1 MIEVPVCP
9 ECGVPRHITEEHTW
23 VSSGAIVE
31 AKDPKTRLVCVE
43 SANIDSLFA
52 GIGGLIGMPV
62 EPIIVNATR
71 KATRAYM
78 SALVP
83 DEAKTMLRGEEQD
96 IPLIGEIMT
105 LYARLMGYGQLT
117 LVGARYERDD
127 ADYTIASCREPYSLP
142 LIEGNLAGTI
152 EALIDD
158 EVGVSHTM
166 VSEGV
171 YELRTFMA
179 KHTSVMK
186 ENIKLKTYQHSEG
199 DIELRRCSTCGG
211 PAALADFHWDLER
224 GLINLSPAGRRVCM
238 LGPTVIDPLFEE
250 LERVLGGDIQEV
262 VVEAQRRFVRSGFY
276 SLAEVLP
283 ERQMREV
290 LALRG
295 LGDIRELHFGRK
307 GGRLRLEN
315 AAMHLMVVGLGQ
327 GLYEVAFGKESRAE
341 WELSADGALEV
352 EVTPW
357 E

>member
-1 MIEVPVCP
+1 MIELPVCP
-9 ECGVPRHITEEHTW
+9 ECGVPRQITEQHTW
-23 VSSGAIVE
+23 MSSGAIVE
-31 AKDPKTRLVCVE
+31 TKDPETRLVCVE
-43 SANIDSLFA
+43 SDNIDSLIE

-62 EPIIVNATR
+62 EPIILNATR

-78 SALVP
+78 SALIP
-83 DEAKTMLRGEEQD
+83 DEAKEMAYEGLLD
-96 IPLIGEIMT
+96 ITPIGAILT
-105 LYARLMGYGQLT
+105 LVAGLMGYGQLT
-117 LVGARYERDD
+117 LEEARYERDD

-152 EALIDD
+152 EALIDA

-179 KHTSVMK
+179 RHTSVMK
-186 ENIKLKTYQHSEG
+186 EKIKLKSYQHGGG

-224 GLINLSPAGRRVCM
+224 GLINLGPAGRRVCM

-250 LERVLGGDIQEV
+250 LERMLGGDIQEV

-276 SLAEVLP
+276 SLAEVQP
-283 ERQMREV
+283 EQQMREV
-290 LALRG
+290 FALRG
-295 LGDIRELHFGRK
+295 LGDVRELRFGRN

-341 WELSADGALEV
+341 WELSGDGTLEV
-352 EVTPW
+352 KVTPW
-357 E
+357 K